1 MKKYLAI
8 LAYYTAIITISSL
21 VGTALALY
29 VLAHLPWMTTATM
42 MLLTV
47 SVVSWIDYRRATTSK
62 NNYGENHNHDHTK
75 TQQDQPYRPA

>member
-8 LAYYTAIITISSL
+8 LGYYIAIVTVSTL

-29 VLAHLPWMTTATM
+29 VLARLPWMVTASM

-47 SVVSWIDYRRATTSK
+47 CAISLADYRRVTTSRTQHK
-62 NNYGENHNHDHTK
+62 NN
-75 TQQDQPYRPA
+75 

>member
-29 VLAHLPWMTTATM
+29 VLARLPWMVTASM
-42 MLLTV
+42 MLLV
-47 SVVSWIDYRRATTSK
+47 VCVVSWADYRRVTTSRARHK
-62 NNYGENHNHDHTK
+62 DN
-75 TQQDQPYRPA
+75 

>member
-8 LAYYTAIITISSL
+8 LAYYTMIITVSAL

-29 VLAHLPWMTTATM
+29 VLARLPWMVTATM

-47 SVVSWIDYRRATTSK
+47 CVISWADYRRVTTSK
-62 NNYGENHNHDHTK
+62 DN
-75 TQQDQPYRPA
+75 

>member
-8 LAYYTAIITISSL
+8 LAYYTIIITISSL

-29 VLAHLPWMTTATM
+29 VLARLPWMVTATM

-47 SVVSWIDYRRATTSK
+47 CVVSWADYRRVTTSK
-62 NNYGENHNHDHTK
+62 NN
-75 TQQDQPYRPA
+75 